1 MTNSSECS
9 NDLKIENGMARC
21 SLFTGEL
28 PKDLYIP
35 RQIVSLTQSRSHGLD
50 MRAFEKCL
58 ICILIWFLF
67 FNF

>member
-35 RQIVSLTQSRSHGLD
+35 GQIMDNGNV
-50 MRAFEKCL
+50 CL
-58 ICILIWFLF
+58 SDGYDCSGRGPSIRR
-67 FNF
+67 